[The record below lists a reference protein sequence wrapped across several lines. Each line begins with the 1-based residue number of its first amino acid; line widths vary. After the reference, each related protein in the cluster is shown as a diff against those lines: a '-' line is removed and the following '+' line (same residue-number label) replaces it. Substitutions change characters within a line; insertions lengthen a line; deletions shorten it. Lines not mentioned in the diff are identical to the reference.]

1 MNQDDKK
8 SGVTRRGLLTG
19 AGVAAGAAAASV
31 ALPGAAE
38 AIESPQEQAKSR
50 YRENDHV
57 KRFYALNRL

>member
-1 MNQDDKK
+1 MNQDEKK

-19 AGVAAGAAAASV
+19 AGVAAGAAAAAV

-50 YRENDHV
+50 YRETDHV